1 MELAD
6 MNISLSVEILSSYSN
21 VDEDSSL
28 LAYGTLSTGT
38 QLLMFHRSL
47 LPLSSGYVVQEDG
60 RTGRLGKCGSVIV
73 IVMLSSRRG
82 KMGQVSGV

>member
-6 MNISLSVEILSSYSN
+6 MNISVSVKILGFYSN

-38 QLLMFHRSL
+38 QLLTFHRRL
-47 LPLSSGYVVQEDG
+47 LPPSPGCKWSKKLVALEDWVTGVLS
-60 RTGRLGKCGSVIV
+60 L
-73 IVMLSSRRG
+73 
-82 KMGQVSGV
+82 